1 MITFRIW
8 ITIFIFTEKKYSS
21 HDDVTIK
28 TAINKHV
35 FCCSF
40 CPSGEQ
46 NVFVS
51 HVCLLSQH

>member
-40 CPSGEQ
+40 CPSGK
-46 NVFVS
+46 
-51 HVCLLSQH
+51 